1 MERRPG
7 ARAELGGSSKQELA
21 RWGQMGGKD
30 SPRSLTATI
39 SRWRDDGQLLF
50 SHLSLAL
57 AFLSLAPL
65 LKSQSGLEFQSLIS
79 TMNWVGAHEAWLE
92 GGLCRQILSW
102 NGIPALI
109 RTHCVVV

>member
-50 SHLSLAL
+50 SHLSLVFAVVVC
-57 AFLSLAPL
+57 FLVIFL
-65 LKSQSGLEFQSLIS
+65 QSKLIS
-79 TMNWVGAHEAWLE
+79 VVIRETAILLIPVGFRFSHF
-92 GGLCRQILSW
+92 CI
-102 NGIPALI
+102 
-109 RTHCVVV
+109 T

>member
-1 MERRPG
+1 MTFLTYFIAG
-7 ARAELGGSSKQELA
+7 YLLLFKI
-21 RWGQMGGKD
+21 
-30 SPRSLTATI
+30 LTAYQSTRVVGV
-39 SRWRDDGQLLF
+39 STP
-50 SHLSLAL
+50 LAL

>member
-1 MERRPG
+1 MTYFIAG
-7 ARAELGGSSKQELA
+7 YLLLFKI
-21 RWGQMGGKD
+21 
-30 SPRSLTATI
+30 LTAYQST
-39 SRWRDDGQLLF
+39 RVVGVF
-50 SHLSLAL
+50 TPLAL